1 VAYSLANS
9 CFLRKGYLIKIPYFF
24 GIEFL
29 GWLAYVLRRV
39 KLIDLTGKTFGRWTV
54 LSIAPKKSRARKYLC
69 RCACGSE
76 KLVTG
81 STLSNGTSQSC
92 GCLQLEITKQSNTR
106 HGLSYN
112 RLYSIWRNM
121 IQRCTNPKHTAW
133 KHYGG
138 RGITVCQRW
147 LESAENFIADVGNPP
162 LGDYSIDRIN
172 NDGNYEPGN
181 CRWATRNEQA
191 NNTRVQYEKLGVN
204 PS

>member
-1 VAYSLANS
+1 
-9 CFLRKGYLIKIPYFF
+9 
-24 GIEFL
+24 
-29 GWLAYVLRRV
+29 
-39 KLIDLTGKTFGRWTV
+39 
-54 LSIAPKKSRARKYLC
+54 
-69 RCACGSE
+69 
-76 KLVTG
+76 
-81 STLSNGTSQSC
+81 
-92 GCLQLEITKQSNTR
+92 
-106 HGLSYN
+106 
-112 RLYSIWRNM
+112 M